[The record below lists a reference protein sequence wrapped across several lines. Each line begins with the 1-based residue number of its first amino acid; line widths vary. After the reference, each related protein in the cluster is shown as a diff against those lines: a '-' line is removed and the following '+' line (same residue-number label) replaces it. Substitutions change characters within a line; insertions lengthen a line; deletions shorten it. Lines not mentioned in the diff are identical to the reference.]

1 MNWSSL
7 YVAVL
12 KRENQRRK
20 VGCFVGVLLTDFKL
34 FVTFSFCHKLSH
46 QM

>member
-1 MNWSSL
+1 MNWSL

-20 VGCFVGVLLTDFKL
+20 VGCFVGVLENKASHRFQAICDL
-34 FVTFSFCHKLSH
+34 FILP
-46 QM
+46 

>member
-20 VGCFVGVLLTDFKL
+20 VGCFVGVLEN
-34 FVTFSFCHKLSH
+34 
-46 QM
+46 

>member
-20 VGCFVGVLLTDFKL
+20 VGCFVSVLEN
-34 FVTFSFCHKLSH
+34 
-46 QM
+46 